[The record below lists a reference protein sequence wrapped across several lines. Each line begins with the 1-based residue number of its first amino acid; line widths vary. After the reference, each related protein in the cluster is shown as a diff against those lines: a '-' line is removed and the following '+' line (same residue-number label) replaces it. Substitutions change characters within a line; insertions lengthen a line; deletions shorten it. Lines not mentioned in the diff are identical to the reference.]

1 MYIPASQLHQI
12 VVHQLPEPKKAKKTS
27 PVKTRKLL
35 KMLSRSTMD
44 NKMVKLAETGVKDGA
59 KVARKR
65 VCKRAYRTAYRT
77 AHRWAHR
84 WAHRRV
90 CRRTSCSVDVYKHC
104 NYRGYR
110 IHLTPGSYNMH
121 ALIRRGMKND
131 DLSSIRVH
139 GRCVDRLYQHWNFG
153 GRVLTKT
160 RSDSCFTNDRM
171 YIPLSQLHQLVIHE
185 APEPKKVQD
194 GTKLVQRSW
203 NDQISS
209 IRVAGLSGTRC
220 HTVRYRQRFRQAY
233 RKAYRQAYT
242 RCRWVHTTRRHV
254 SFNDQVSSIRV
265 YGHKA
270 RRCYRHRTCRHYC
283 YMVPDG
289 SEKRKKAAEKK
300 MKESVGKKKE
310 KAKKAEL
317 KHKEKTKKAVERSR
331 KEKVYKEKMSKK
343 EKQAKYVQKKEKKPK
358 EQAAKAEKAK
368 KEKAK
373 KHKKEQAAKAEKAQK
388 EKTKKEKATKES
400 AAKAEKKQKENKKK
414 ELQAKEK
421 AKKAEKRQ
429 KEQQLKEKKSKEK
442 AKKAEKATKE
452 AAEKY
457 KAAKKVL
464 EKIDASCKAQA
475 KLKYKALERIK
486 AVAKIV
492 TSLTKTKTKACKAEK
507 KAQEIAKK
515 AKAKLVKARKNS
527 KIAGPGFKFG
537 KDPCKSGSNMFTQ
550 KLVLNQRVNVGIIP
564 AGKVNVKI
572 ALNTDKDV
580 DTELWT
586 ADGGNAVVAWQC
598 KRYQKKRLK
607 AKCIDSFSKISQ
619 KR

>member
-110 IHLTPGSYNMH
+110 IHLAPGSYNMH

-343 EKQAKYVQKKEKKPK
+343 EKQAKYVQKKEK
-358 EQAAKAEKAK
+358 
-368 KEKAK
+368 
-373 KHKKEQAAKAEKAQK
+373 
-388 EKTKKEKATKES
+388 ATKES

-421 AKKAEKRQ
+421 AKKAEK
-429 KEQQLKEKKSKEK
+429 
-442 AKKAEKATKE
+442 ATKE

-464 EKIDASCKAQA
+464 EK
-475 KLKYKALERIK
+475 YKA
-486 AVAKIV
+486 
-492 TSLTKTKTKACKAEK
+492 
-507 KAQEIAKK
+507 AKK
-515 AKAKLVKARKNS
+515 V
-527 KIAGPGFKFG
+527 
-537 KDPCKSGSNMFTQ
+537 
-550 KLVLNQRVNVGIIP
+550 
-564 AGKVNVKI
+564 
-572 ALNTDKDV
+572 
-580 DTELWT
+580 
-586 ADGGNAVVAWQC
+586 
-598 KRYQKKRLK
+598 
-607 AKCIDSFSKISQ
+607 
-619 KR
+619 